1 MEKET
6 PKQKSSSGIDPLL
19 NEWKRGMLTFWALGL
34 VVIQPR
40 YGLEIRKEIESSS
53 QGSIR
58 MGVSTIY
65 QIMRRLE
72 RRGLVE
78 SRWERTTLGPPRAI
92 YSATQSGRDV
102 IQCYLLEVFSPQS
115 PIPSALGS
123 LIGQMTT
130 VLSGDLK

>member
-1 MEKET
+1 MILYQHMIYEKYKEKEMANENL
-6 PKQKSSSGIDPLL
+6 KQKSSSGVDPLL
-19 NEWKRGMLTFWALGL
+19 DEWKRGMLTLWALGL

-72 RRGLVE
+72 RRGLVQ
-78 SRWERTTLGPPRAI
+78 SRWERTNQGPPRAM
-92 YSATQSGRDV
+92 YSATRAGREV
-102 IQCYLLEVFSPQS
+102 IQRYLLEVFSP
-115 PIPSALGS
+115 
-123 LIGQMTT
+123 
-130 VLSGDLK
+130 

>member
-1 MEKET
+1 MNDFLKTIPGVE
-6 PKQKSSSGIDPLL
+6 PML

-34 VVIQPR
+34 VLVKPR

-78 SRWERTTLGPPRAI
+78 SHWEKTTQGPPRAI
-92 YSATQSGRDV
+92 YSSTDAGREV
-102 IQCYLLEVFSPQS
+102 IRRYLLEIFSPKS

-123 LIGQMTT
+123 LIGRMNA
-130 VLSGDLK
+130 VLSGDQK